1 MSSLLPIFPL
11 DLVLLPNELL
21 PLHIFEPRY
30 REMISECL
38 DTERPFGVVRAR
50 EGGVASVGC
59 TAEIV
64 TVAKKYD
71 DGRMDIVTRGKSR
84 FEVIEVNQERSF
96 LRAEILVLDDA
107 TEHGTAEQR
116 REALKL
122 HGEVMNLMGASEK
135 PFETSDPLLSFQLA
149 GSLPMDLDVK
159 QNLLETNSES
169 DRLESLI
176 SLFQN
181 ILPSMRRSVHIRRKA
196 GGNGHGGHPE

>member
-1 MSSLLPIFPL
+1 LE
-11 DLVLLPNELL
+11 LVLLPGELL

-38 DTERPFGVVRAR
+38 ETERPFGVVRAR

-59 TAEIV
+59 TAEIM

-71 DGRMDIVTRGKSR
+71 DGRMDIVTRGKNR

-96 LRAEILVLDDA
+96 LRAEVLVLNDA
-107 TEHGTAEQR
+107 SEAGTPEQR
-116 REALKL
+116 RDALKL
-122 HGEVMNLMGASEK
+122 HGEIMSLMDASEK
-135 PFETSDPLLSFQLA
+135 SFETSDPLLSFQLA
-149 GSLPMDLDVK
+149 SALPMDLDLK
-159 QNLLETNSES
+159 QTLLETSSEV

-176 SLFQN
+176 SLFKN
-181 ILPSMRRSVHIRRKA
+181 ILPSMRRSIHIRRKA